1 MWQDFWA
8 MVIYSH
14 EVSVK
19 QSVSISSIYLT
30 STIATWIIKQ
40 SNSIQVQSRLVMD
53 SNIRLSMCGVV
64 QERSFRIW
72 FEISYF
78 FSNLEL
84 CPIMSLFR
92 GHTWRNILYRGHW
105 KLIFQSWNE
114 SQKKKVFVRKTHV
127 EEATTSI
134 NFVSR
139 SSEINFPILKW
150 ITKKEGLCSEG
161 TCGGSID
168 L

>member
-1 MWQDFWA
+1 MKCLWHSLC
-8 MVIYSH
+8 IYF
-14 EVSVK
+14 
-19 QSVSISSIYLT
+19 T
-30 STIATWIIKQ
+30 STIAKWIIK
-40 SNSIQVQSRLVMD
+40 SIKLNSSAKPPYHEFKYVYFNMWRSPRKIFPGLIQ
-53 SNIRLSMCGVV
+53 N
-64 QERSFRIW
+64 
-72 FEISYF
+72 SYF

-84 CPIMSLFR
+84 YPIMSLFR

-127 EEATTSI
+127 EEATASI

-139 SSEINFPILKW
+139 SFEINFPIMNW
-150 ITKKEGLCSEG
+150 IRIKQGLCSED
-161 TCGGSID
+161 TCGGSND